1 MVLVEDVE
9 WWPIFENYRMRG
21 NRSGP
26 PVIRV
31 QSPQKPVIGETHS
44 PTIIIAMESIEQAL
58 AFAVRRFSDQNYAQ
72 SLIFYRFWFDIGQ
85 KYYQTPKDGL
95 AASSIRSASN
105 RHIPSDQTI
114 NAIWNSKETHLI
126 VPGEGKLIHP
136 TAHLIVRFTNDA
148 ESDRL
153 LAPHNAGLQT
163 RLCAKALREFFSDNL
178 EAMIDNRGGAN
189 GRALVGKFCAI
200 TNLIAHCAN
209 LGYLEEPAIRNHVL
223 QSLISYPKLYDHQ
236 AQALIILFK
245 LAGATFGAYV
255 DPSVVDR
262 CFELLKDHS
271 GSSPQ
276 DRYKPPPGS
285 IFGASS
291 PPRGGSYD
299 TVKKTLIRQHRH
311 SARLHDRQGV

>member
-1 MVLVEDVE
+1 
-9 WWPIFENYRMRG
+9 
-21 NRSGP
+21 
-26 PVIRV
+26 
-31 QSPQKPVIGETHS
+31 VIGETHS
-44 PTIIIAMESIEQAL
+44 PTIIIAMENIEQAL
-58 AFAVRRFSDQNYAQ
+58 AFAVRGFSDQNYVQ
-72 SLIFYRFWFDIGQ
+72 SLTFYRFWFDIGQ
-85 KYYQTPKDGL
+85 KYYQTPQDGL
-95 AASSIRSASN
+95 ATSSIWGAGN

-178 EAMIDNRGGAN
+178 EAMISNRTGVN
-189 GRALVGKFCAI
+189 GRPLAEGKLCAI

-209 LGYLEEPAIRNHVL
+209 LGYLEEAAIRNHVL

-245 LAGATFGAYV
+245 LAGATFGTYV

-262 CFELLKDHS
+262 CFKLLKDHS
-271 GSSPQ
+271 DHNPQ
-276 DRYKPPPGS
+276 DTYGQFASFGS
-285 IFGASS
+285 YSQ
-291 PPRGGSYD
+291 PRSGSYD
-299 TVKKTLIRQHRH
+299 AVKKTLVQV
-311 SARLHDRQGV
+311 GVSSEGRPSS